1 MESVSLYSEARNEY
15 IKQLSTW
22 IVPPLVEFFRKEY
35 GSIAERE
42 GRRVMPIFQTWCSEI
57 PKWNQDVIDTHV
69 GALLDSCRCDYVEE
83 LMTAVFIAHTK
94 MLTSIRISTRQK
106 KLQITLPKLDHF
118 LHRVFVECARS
129 FWKAPFLF
137 SDEFSPIE
145 RQKNILQLESMCTEA
160 LSSAVRSLLPVK
172 SILRDYL
179 EDDEE
184 FPTMKSKSKRE
195 KEESDSEEEKPVKK
209 RSKHDSDSEE
219 EAPTKTHST
228 HEDDSDEEIRTIKH
242 SKRKTS
248 SDIQDT
254 DVPAEDVKMIGGD
267 KHSIPYV
274 ENKAPIEI
282 PQPIVLEKEPCMT
295 VEEVVDIPTADHVES
310 DSIIKSL
317 PDTNTIETAEE
328 LTGAA
333 KLHSILESIE
343 ANPPEPLSGGSMDA
357 IEIDT
362 APSVRFSDYETVFDE
377 KSNTNEIR
385 YAPKLSV
392 EEIPD
397 EWGPKLEISDTTEG
411 LGDLEIED
419 LEPTSKP
426 QPMKPVSQQEEE
438 DVDIPLNMDEFE
450 QL

>member
-22 IVPPLVEFFRKEY
+22 VVPPLVEFFRKEY
-35 GSIAERE
+35 SSIAERE
-42 GRRVMPIFQTWCSEI
+42 GRRVMPVFQTWCSEI

-94 MLTSIRISTRQK
+94 MLTAIRISTRQK

-118 LHRVFVECARS
+118 LHRVFVECARA

-184 FPTMKSKSKRE
+184 FPTMKSKSKRN
-195 KEESDSEEEKPVKK
+195 KEESDSEEEKSVKK

-219 EAPTKTHST
+219 ELPAKKHSAQ
-228 HEDDSDEEIRTIKH
+228 DSDSEEEVQTIQE
-242 SKRKTS
+242 STMDS
-248 SDIQDT
+248 EL
-254 DVPAEDVKMIGGD
+254 PAEDIKIIGGD
-267 KHSIPYV
+267 KHSVPYV
-274 ENKAPIEI
+274 ENRAPLEI
-282 PQPIVLEKEPCMT
+282 PQPIVLEKEPGMI
-295 VEEVVDIPTADHVES
+295 VEEVVDIPIVEHVES
-310 DSIIKSL
+310 DSITKTI
-317 PDTNTIETAEE
+317 PDTNVTEG

-333 KLHSILESIE
+333 KLQSILESIE
-343 ANPPEPLSGGSMDA
+343 ANPPEPLSGGSMEA

-419 LEPTSKP
+419 LEPSAQKVE
-426 QPMKPVSQQEEE
+426 MKPITQEEE
-438 DVDIPLNMDEFE
+438 DVDIPLNVDEFE